1 MTNTTARVTKGGKHF
16 EVLVDLDEALKL
28 KKGQGFIGSALLT
41 NEIFHN
47 LKSGERASSEDLM
60 KFFESNDV
68 NVVAEKI
75 IKSGDIVLPTDYK
88 NEELDKKYKQVVD
101 FLVKNA
107 ISADGRPY
115 TPDRIMKA
123 LHEAHVVVKNKPI
136 EEQIPQIIDELSKV
150 LPIKVEIKKVKLLIP
165 AQHTARAYGIINEY
179 KESEDWKSN
188 GDLEVVV
195 AVPAGLIM
203 DFYDKINSS
212 THGSVLSEEMK

>member
-1 MTNTTARVTKGGKHF
+1 MVNTTARVTRGGKHF

-28 KKGQGFIGSALLT
+28 KRGQGFIGSALLT
-41 NEIFHN
+41 EAVFHN
-47 LKSGERASSEDLM
+47 LKAGTRASEEDLM
-60 KFFESNDV
+60 KFFETTDV
-68 NVVAEKI
+68 NVIAEKI
-75 IKSGDIVLPTDYK
+75 IKAGEIVLPTDYK

-107 ISADGRPY
+107 VSGDGRPY

-136 EEQIPQIIDELSKV
+136 EEQIPRIIDDVSKI

-165 AQHTARAYGIINEY
+165 AQHTARAYGILNEY
-179 KESEDWKSN
+179 KESENWKSN
-188 GDLEVVV
+188 GDLEIIV
-195 AVPAGLIM
+195 AVPAGLLM